1 MSAERRRSTPASG
14 SRSLKPKV
22 VGGGAGDPRRAPR
35 VPGRPVRDPAGRG
48 TAPGRAPAGRRHR
61 ARPPVPPAPPLRRPA
76 RAADARRRP
85 RPRRRQR
92 RVDAGRAS
100 STSRSSRP
108 GAAASRSRP
117 RGSTDGTGFA
127 TATWFGRR
135 YIEKRVRPGDLLLV
149 SGKVKHRNGDLI
161 FEGPEFQPADAANL
175 LHVGRIVPVYRLTSG
190 LTANRLRGAMRVAL
204 DRAGHDYPE
213 YVPAAIRAAEDVPPI
228 GEALEAA
235 HYPTTFEARDAAL
248 RRLALDELLA
258 LQLGMVAR
266 RRARG
271 RARTLAI
278 AVDDAT
284 DARIRSAL
292 EGSLSRKLGE
302 TVSLTADQG
311 TAIDEAAADLAR
323 PVPMLRLI
331 QGDVGSGKTAV
342 AAWALAAAALAGRQA
357 AMLAPTDLLARQ
369 HHATLSSLLEDLG
382 LPITLLTGSLS
393 GEGRRNAT
401 EAIASGQAAIV
412 VGTHALLQDK
422 VSFADLALAVVDEQH
437 RFGVEQR
444 GALEAKATR
453 GAPTR
458 PAHDRDPDPAHPRPG
473 PVRGPR
479 RVDAP
484 DATRRARADPHGDP
498 PAGRPRGHVGPRAGR
513 GGAGTPDV
521 RGRAADRGRGDG
533 VRWRRG
539 RGRQLRRRRR
549 PARRGRGDGLGRRRR
564 GRVRAAHGAARAA
577 AGGPRP
583 RAPQAR
589 RPRRRDGPLPRR
601 GPRRARRDDGGRG
614 GGRRRRRR
622 R

>member
-1 MSAERRRSTPASG
+1 M
-14 SRSLKPKV
+14 
-22 VGGGAGDPRRAPR
+22 
-35 VPGRPVRDPAGRG
+35 
-48 TAPGRAPAGRRHR
+48 
-61 ARPPVPPAPPLRRPA
+61 
-76 RAADARRRP
+76 
-85 RPRRRQR
+85 
-92 RVDAGRAS
+92 
-100 STSRSSRP
+100 
-108 GAAASRSRP
+108 
-117 RGSTDGTGFA
+117 
-127 TATWFGRR
+127 
-135 YIEKRVRPGDLLLV
+135 
-149 SGKVKHRNGDLI
+149 SGKVKHRNGDLV

-278 AVDDAT
+278 AVDGAT

-292 EGSLSRKLGE
+292 EGSLSRKLAE
-302 TVSLTADQG
+302 PVSLTADQG
-311 TAIDEAAADLAR
+311 TAIDEAASDLAR

-453 GAPTR
+453 GAPHVLLMTAT
-458 PAHDRDPDPAHPRPG
+458 PIPRTLG
-473 PVRGPR
+473 QVLY
-479 RVDAP
+479 
-484 DATRRARADPHGDP
+484 ADLDVSTLRTP
-498 PAGRPRGHVGPRAGR
+498 PAGRVPIRTGI
-513 GGAGTPDV
+513 
-521 RGRAADRGRGDG
+521 
-533 VRWRRG
+533 
-539 RGRQLRRRRR
+539 RR
-549 PARRGRGDGLGRRRR
+549 PDDLEGTWDRVRAEAALGHRTFVVVPRIGAAATASDGGEDEGDSFAGDDDLPDEDVETAWAAAAEAEFERLTALLAPLRVGLVHGRLKAVDRDAEMARFRDGDLDVLVGTTVVEVGVDVPEATMMVVEGAERFGLAQLHQLR
-564 GRVRAAHGAARAA
+564 GRVGRGTDASFCVLVSTAAEGTTEYERLKAVTSTTDGFALAERDFELRREGDVLGLAQSGLPRLRVATLANPEHRDLAARARVHAEALVGEDGDLPAGEPALAHELAVGWLRNVFAGDPASA
-577 AGGPRP
+577 A
-583 RAPQAR
+583 
-589 RPRRRDGPLPRR
+589 
-601 GPRRARRDDGGRG
+601 
-614 GGRRRRRR
+614 
-622 R
+622 